1 VRGVRRQL
9 ITAHARRRRRTSTAL
24 SSAAV
29 SAADSIAE
37 VQRSLAPLVRD
48 GTLPGYVAAVSVDGE
63 RQFGCDGR
71 LALPEAAK
79 RGEPPPADLEVDAIF
94 RLASLS
100 KLVAAALTLSIV
112 ADGIVALEEPVTTW
126 LPELASPRVLMRID
140 GPLTDTVPATR
151 PILVSDLLTM
161 TCGFGLVTT
170 RGPLFDALKQHGL
183 MPGPFAPPFS
193 GDEFMRRLAALPL
206 AIQPGSGWLYHT
218 GIDALSVLLARAAGR
233 PVSELLQERI
243 TGPLQMSDT
252 AFFTDQLHRFTT
264 AYRPT
269 PAGLEV
275 LDLPRGRFSQPPRFE
290 AFASGLVSTAPDFL
304 SFLECLLDD
313 GGTVLDADAVTLM
326 RTDRLDDRQ
335 RASARFLGEGRS
347 WGLGGEVVLR
357 REHTAVAAGGFG
369 WMGGTGT
376 SGYIDPQRRLAAV
389 LMSQR
394 AMETSRPPEFFVRFW
409 DAVYRGL

>member
-1 VRGVRRQL
+1 
-9 ITAHARRRRRTSTAL
+9 
-24 SSAAV
+24 V
-29 SAADSIAE
+29 SAADSIAQVE
-37 VQRSLAPLVRD
+37 RSLAPLVRD

-63 RQFGCDGR
+63 RRFCCDGWF
-71 LALPEAAK
+71 ALPDDPTA
-79 RGEPPPADLEVDAIF
+79 GEPPPAELGVDAIF

-100 KLVAAALTLSIV
+100 KLVAAALTLSLA
-112 ADGIVALEEPVTTW
+112 ADGIVALEEPVANW
-126 LPELASPRVLMRID
+126 LPELASPRVLKRID

-161 TCGFGLVTT
+161 TCGFGLVLT
-170 RGPLFDALKQHGL
+170 RGPLFDALRQEGL
-183 MPGPFAPPFS
+183 TPGPFAPPFS
-193 GDEFMRRLAALPL
+193 GDEFMRRLGTLPL
-206 AIQPGSGWLYHT
+206 AIAPGSGWLYHT

-243 TGPLQMSDT
+243 TGPLQMRDT
-252 AFFTDQLHRFTT
+252 AFFTDQLDRLTT

-290 AFASGLVSTAPDFL
+290 AFASGLVSTASDFL

-313 GGTVLDADAVTLM
+313 GGAVLSADAVALM
-326 RTDRLDDRQ
+326 RTDQLDDCQ
-335 RASARFLGEGRS
+335 RASTRFLGDGRS

-376 SGYIDPQRRLAAV
+376 SAYIDPARRLAAV

-394 AMETSRPPEFFVRFW
+394 AMENSRPPEFFVRFW